1 MGNYD
6 RPLYCYNLFPLN
18 RRESIGPALSTLLC
32 LQGSAHDIL
41 AEVGTLTKSAYF
53 SASRVRGKKGREDI
67 SVKNNKLT
75 SDSLCNM
82 S

>member
-1 MGNYD
+1 MIGLFTAIIYS
-6 RPLYCYNLFPLN
+6 PLIDV
-18 RRESIGPALSTLLC
+18 RELAPLSTLLC

-41 AEVGTLTKSAYF
+41 AEVGTLTKRAYF